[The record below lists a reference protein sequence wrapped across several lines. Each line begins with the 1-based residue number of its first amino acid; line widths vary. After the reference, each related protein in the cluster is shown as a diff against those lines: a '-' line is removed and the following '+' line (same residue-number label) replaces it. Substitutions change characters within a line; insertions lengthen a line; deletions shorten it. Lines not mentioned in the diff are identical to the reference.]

1 MIDNKQKAKY
11 ILEEY
16 ANCYSQVDLEELA
29 KYLDKIKAEAYKE
42 VFEKLKDKSIVC
54 KVKLYGKGKFFPC
67 LSAVTLHDINRLK
80 KELVGEDN
88 AEEKE

>member
-42 VFEKLKDKSIVC
+42 FGENLEKAFSKTECQMPNSEVIKQTVQIC
-54 KVKLYGKGKFFPC
+54 RN
-67 LSAVTLHDINRLK
+67 TIRLVL

-88 AEEKE
+88 AEEEE